1 MQSMN
6 SIPRTV
12 VVLGLVSFFTDFSTE
27 MIAPLLPVFLTT
39 VLLASPAAIGV
50 IEGVAE
56 STSSILKLVSGWWSD
71 RLPRKKPLV
80 FAGYGISS
88 VVRPLVAFAATWP
101 FVLFVRFLDRVGKG
115 LRTSPRDA
123 LIADSV
129 DAAVRGKAYGFHRSM
144 DHAGAVV
151 GPLAAAALMKWG
163 GFDMRQ
169 VFLFTAVPAVAVV
182 LLLWF
187 GLKETPRPVAVEKA
201 PSGLAQGARELGKN
215 YWTYL
220 AALLVFTLGNSTDA
234 FILLLLS
241 TKGVAAGDLALLW
254 AGFHVVKMISTYW
267 GGTWSDRIGRRR
279 MILAGWAVYALV
291 YFGFARAGTPSGLI
305 ALFMAYGIF
314 FGFTEPSE
322 KAWVADLVGASSRG
336 TAFGYYHMVIG
347 LGALPASVLFGWIW
361 KGWGSPAAFGTGA
374 ALAALA
380 AIGLMF
386 VRSDRRVGEGP
397 PSVGARS

>member
-1 MQSMN
+1 MN
-6 SIPRTV
+6 TIPRTV
-12 VVLGLVSFFTDFSTE
+12 IVLGFISFFTDFSTE

-39 VLLASPAAIGV
+39 VLLASPAAIGL

-56 STSSILKLVSGWWSD
+56 STSSILKLVSGWWAD

-88 VVRPLVAFAATWP
+88 VVRPMIAFATTWP
-101 FVLFVRFLDRVGKG
+101 FVLFVRFFDRVGKG

-129 DAAVRGKAYGFHRSM
+129 DASIRGKAYGFHRSM

-169 VFLFTAVPAVAVV
+169 VFLFTAVPAVAVI

-187 GLKETPRPVAVEKA
+187 GLKETPRPVTIAKA
-201 PSGLAQGARELGKN
+201 PPNLVKGARDLGRN

-241 TKGVAAGDLALLW
+241 AKGVSAGDLALLW
-254 AGFHVVKMISTYW
+254 AGFHVVKMITTYW
-267 GGTWSDRIGRRR
+267 GGIASDRIGRRW
-279 MILAGWAVYALV
+279 MVLMGWGVYALV
-291 YFGFARAGTPSGLI
+291 YFGFAQVGSTAGLI
-305 ALFMAYGIF
+305 AVFMTYGIF

-322 KAWVADLVGASSRG
+322 KAWVADLVRSEVRG

-361 KGWGSPAAFGTGA
+361 KQWGAPTAFLTGA
-374 ALAALA
+374 GLAALA
-380 AIGLMF
+380 AIVLMF
-386 VRSDRRVGEGP
+386 VRDTRTGVNGVKSMKV
-397 PSVGARS
+397 